1 MCNVLLGN
9 SINITSYAGSWFAI
23 PFGSEIS
30 DPFNMH
36 NNASSPERVYIREPG
51 FYTVDCNVATSERPD
66 NLALRLK
73 KGGNE
78 VKTSWASERGLD
90 QGIPNGIDLSW
101 TGYIDSPTHLV
112 VEILSFFGNEFPGTT
127 TLELFGDR
135 TMITVTR
142 LS

>member
-1 MCNVLLGN
+1 M
-9 SINITSYAGSWFAI
+9 
-23 PFGSEIS
+23 
-30 DPFNMH
+30 
-36 NNASSPERVYIREPG
+36 
-51 FYTVDCNVATSERPD
+51 
-66 NLALRLK
+66 
-73 KGGNE
+73 
-78 VKTSWASERGLD
+78 KTSWASERGLD